1 MTRTIKK
8 SGAMNSGLRKTDI
21 THRRGF
27 LSNPK
32 INENLN
38 IVNNPLGQAR
48 YISVCFSCGST
59 ENITTYHAAGGILG
73 VCESCKNGGIV

>member
-1 MTRTIKK
+1 MRPKTKK
-8 SGAMNSGLRKTDI
+8 SPSEKLGLRKTDI

-48 YISVCFSCGST
+48 YISACYSCGST

>member
-8 SGAMNSGLRKTDI
+8 GLGSNPGLSKTRKSTSGAIFSTPLILENQYLFNS
-21 THRRGF
+21 
-27 LSNPK
+27 
-32 INENLN
+32 
-38 IVNNPLGQAR
+38 PLGQAR
-48 YISVCFSCGST
+48 YISACYSCGST